1 MNFNEELKQR
11 VEQIN
16 ALLAAKLPAEE
27 GMQQR
32 VAEAMNYSVNAGGKR
47 LRPMLLLEVYRRLG
61 GTDEKIT
68 EPFMAALE
76 CIHTYSLVHDDL
88 PAMDNDD
95 YRRGKLT
102 THKKFGEDFGVLA
115 GDGLL
120 NYAYELLF
128 NGISEV
134 TEPDDLI
141 RCVKAAKVIA
151 YKAGIYGMVGG
162 QSLDV
167 WLTDKPMNEAQLE
180 FIFNLKT
187 GALIEAAFMAGAIL
201 AGADDRTVEK
211 MEKVLY
217 TIDELTGLIN
227 AACLMRPS
235 KSVLDIEV
243 KSVKKKFKSSGFAA
257 GVNREVIQKG
267 CDMIGLSLDDVIKET
282 IEGMKS
288 CADAIG
294 LRGNISEE

>member
-1 MNFNEELKQR
+1 MRPTREEAWKLLNEYNKSD
-11 VEQIN
+11 
-16 ALLAAKLPAEE
+16 ALLKHVLAVEGVMRHFAEI
-27 GMQQR
+27 
-32 VAEAMNYSVNAGGKR
+32 N
-47 LRPMLLLEVYRRLG
+47 
-61 GTDEKIT
+61 
-68 EPFMAALE
+68 
-76 CIHTYSLVHDDL
+76 
-88 PAMDNDD
+88 
-95 YRRGKLT
+95 
-102 THKKFGEDFGVLA
+102 GEDTEKWGVI
-115 GDGLL
+115 GLL
-120 NYAYELLF
+120 HDLDYEMYP
-128 NGISEV
+128 EKH
-134 TEPDDLI
+134 
-141 RCVKAAKVIA
+141 CVKTAEIMRENDIDEDYIHAVCSH
-151 YKAGIYGMVGG
+151 GWG
-162 QSLDV
+162 LCCDV
-167 WLTDKPMNEAQLE
+167 EP
-180 FIFNLKT
+180 
-187 GALIEAAFMAGAIL
+187 
-201 AGADDRTVEK
+201 VEK

>member
-1 MNFNEELKQR
+1 MRPTREEAWKLLNEYNKSD
-11 VEQIN
+11 
-16 ALLAAKLPAEE
+16 ALLKHCLAVEGVMRHFAEI
-27 GMQQR
+27 
-32 VAEAMNYSVNAGGKR
+32 N
-47 LRPMLLLEVYRRLG
+47 
-61 GTDEKIT
+61 
-68 EPFMAALE
+68 
-76 CIHTYSLVHDDL
+76 
-88 PAMDNDD
+88 
-95 YRRGKLT
+95 
-102 THKKFGEDFGVLA
+102 GEDTEKWGVI
-115 GDGLL
+115 GLL
-120 NYAYELLF
+120 HDLDYEMYP
-128 NGISEV
+128 EKH
-134 TEPDDLI
+134 
-141 RCVKAAKVIA
+141 CVKTAEIMRENDIDEDYIHAVCSH
-151 YKAGIYGMVGG
+151 GWG
-162 QSLDV
+162 LCCDV
-167 WLTDKPMNEAQLE
+167 EP
-180 FIFNLKT
+180 
-187 GALIEAAFMAGAIL
+187 
-201 AGADDRTVEK
+201 VEK

>member
-1 MNFNEELKQR
+1 MRPTREEAWKLLNEYNKSD
-11 VEQIN
+11 
-16 ALLAAKLPAEE
+16 ALLKHGLAVEGVMRHFAEI
-27 GMQQR
+27 
-32 VAEAMNYSVNAGGKR
+32 N
-47 LRPMLLLEVYRRLG
+47 
-61 GTDEKIT
+61 
-68 EPFMAALE
+68 
-76 CIHTYSLVHDDL
+76 
-88 PAMDNDD
+88 
-95 YRRGKLT
+95 
-102 THKKFGEDFGVLA
+102 GEDTEKWGVI
-115 GDGLL
+115 GLL
-120 NYAYELLF
+120 HDLDYEMYP
-128 NGISEV
+128 EKH
-134 TEPDDLI
+134 
-141 RCVKAAKVIA
+141 CVKTAEIMRENDIDEDYIHAVCSH
-151 YKAGIYGMVGG
+151 GWG
-162 QSLDV
+162 LCCDV
-167 WLTDKPMNEAQLE
+167 EP
-180 FIFNLKT
+180 
-187 GALIEAAFMAGAIL
+187 
-201 AGADDRTVEK
+201 VEK

>member
-1 MNFNEELKQR
+1 MRPTREEAWKLLNEYNKSD
-11 VEQIN
+11 
-16 ALLAAKLPAEE
+16 ALLKHGLAVEGVMRHFAEI
-27 GMQQR
+27 
-32 VAEAMNYSVNAGGKR
+32 N
-47 LRPMLLLEVYRRLG
+47 
-61 GTDEKIT
+61 
-68 EPFMAALE
+68 
-76 CIHTYSLVHDDL
+76 
-88 PAMDNDD
+88 
-95 YRRGKLT
+95 
-102 THKKFGEDFGVLA
+102 GEDPEKWGVI
-115 GDGLL
+115 GLL
-120 NYAYELLF
+120 HDLDYEMYP
-128 NGISEV
+128 EKH
-134 TEPDDLI
+134 
-141 RCVKAAKVIA
+141 CVKTAEIMRENDIDEDYIHAVCSH
-151 YKAGIYGMVGG
+151 GWG
-162 QSLDV
+162 LCCDV
-167 WLTDKPMNEAQLE
+167 EP
-180 FIFNLKT
+180 
-187 GALIEAAFMAGAIL
+187 
-201 AGADDRTVEK
+201 VEK

>member
-1 MNFNEELKQR
+1 MRPTREEAWKLINEYNKSD
-11 VEQIN
+11 
-16 ALLAAKLPAEE
+16 ALLKHGLAVEGVMRHFAEI
-27 GMQQR
+27 
-32 VAEAMNYSVNAGGKR
+32 N
-47 LRPMLLLEVYRRLG
+47 
-61 GTDEKIT
+61 
-68 EPFMAALE
+68 
-76 CIHTYSLVHDDL
+76 
-88 PAMDNDD
+88 
-95 YRRGKLT
+95 
-102 THKKFGEDFGVLA
+102 GEDTEKWGVI
-115 GDGLL
+115 GLL
-120 NYAYELLF
+120 HDLDYEMYP
-128 NGISEV
+128 EKH
-134 TEPDDLI
+134 
-141 RCVKAAKVIA
+141 CVKTAEIMRENDIDEDYIHAVCSH
-151 YKAGIYGMVGG
+151 GWG
-162 QSLDV
+162 LCCDV
-167 WLTDKPMNEAQLE
+167 EP
-180 FIFNLKT
+180 
-187 GALIEAAFMAGAIL
+187 
-201 AGADDRTVEK
+201 VEK

>member
-1 MNFNEELKQR
+1 MRLTREEAWKLLNEYNKSD
-11 VEQIN
+11 
-16 ALLAAKLPAEE
+16 ALLKHGLAVE
-27 GMQQR
+27 GVMR
-32 VAEAMNYSVNAGGKR
+32 HFADIN
-47 LRPMLLLEVYRRLG
+47 
-61 GTDEKIT
+61 
-68 EPFMAALE
+68 
-76 CIHTYSLVHDDL
+76 
-88 PAMDNDD
+88 
-95 YRRGKLT
+95 
-102 THKKFGEDFGVLA
+102 GEDPEKWGVI
-115 GDGLL
+115 GLL
-120 NYAYELLF
+120 HDLDYEMYP
-128 NGISEV
+128 EKH
-134 TEPDDLI
+134 
-141 RCVKAAKVIA
+141 CVKTAEIMRENDIDEDYIHAVCSH
-151 YKAGIYGMVGG
+151 GWG
-162 QSLDV
+162 LCCDV
-167 WLTDKPMNEAQLE
+167 EP
-180 FIFNLKT
+180 
-187 GALIEAAFMAGAIL
+187 
-201 AGADDRTVEK
+201 VEK

>member
-1 MNFNEELKQR
+1 MRPTREEAWKLLNEYNKSD
-11 VEQIN
+11 
-16 ALLAAKLPAEE
+16 ALLKHGLAVE
-27 GMQQR
+27 GVMR
-32 VAEAMNYSVNAGGKR
+32 HFVEIN
-47 LRPMLLLEVYRRLG
+47 
-61 GTDEKIT
+61 
-68 EPFMAALE
+68 
-76 CIHTYSLVHDDL
+76 
-88 PAMDNDD
+88 
-95 YRRGKLT
+95 
-102 THKKFGEDFGVLA
+102 GEDTEKWGVI
-115 GDGLL
+115 GLL
-120 NYAYELLF
+120 HDLDYEMYP
-128 NGISEV
+128 EKH
-134 TEPDDLI
+134 
-141 RCVKAAKVIA
+141 CVKTAEIMRENDIDEDYIHAVCSH
-151 YKAGIYGMVGG
+151 GWG
-162 QSLDV
+162 LCCDV
-167 WLTDKPMNEAQLE
+167 EP
-180 FIFNLKT
+180 
-187 GALIEAAFMAGAIL
+187 
-201 AGADDRTVEK
+201 VEK

>member
-1 MNFNEELKQR
+1 LRPTREEAWKLLNEYNKSD
-11 VEQIN
+11 
-16 ALLAAKLPAEE
+16 ALLKHGLAVEGVMRHFAEI
-27 GMQQR
+27 
-32 VAEAMNYSVNAGGKR
+32 N
-47 LRPMLLLEVYRRLG
+47 
-61 GTDEKIT
+61 
-68 EPFMAALE
+68 
-76 CIHTYSLVHDDL
+76 
-88 PAMDNDD
+88 
-95 YRRGKLT
+95 
-102 THKKFGEDFGVLA
+102 GEDTEKWGVI
-115 GDGLL
+115 GLL
-120 NYAYELLF
+120 HDLDYEMYP
-128 NGISEV
+128 EKH
-134 TEPDDLI
+134 
-141 RCVKAAKVIA
+141 CVKTAEIMRENDIDEDYIHAVCSH
-151 YKAGIYGMVGG
+151 GWG
-162 QSLDV
+162 LCCDV
-167 WLTDKPMNEAQLE
+167 EP
-180 FIFNLKT
+180 
-187 GALIEAAFMAGAIL
+187 
-201 AGADDRTVEK
+201 VEK